1 MDRKELETS
10 IKSYKRRLEGRKEDA
25 IVAIREG
32 AMWTAQIALGE
43 CIGFEAVIGELEFQ
57 LERMEADNA

>member
-25 IVAIREG
+25 IAAIREG
-32 AMWTAQIALGE
+32 AMWTAQIMLGE
-43 CIGFEAVIGELEFQ
+43 CLGYEAVINELEYQ
-57 LERMEADNA
+57 LDCMEVE